1 MNWLRAPL
9 LFLILFVPIL
19 ASAHVKWFVDY
30 QHSIPTRPYLFSDL
44 PVIFWIAISLLILF
58 AGIWLEKKLPV
69 PERILGFFHR
79 SEDTIISLFTA
90 FIGFGFIIFSIQ
102 GYIFAPVLIPQS
114 SVGLL
119 LLITQAIIGVG
130 MLLGIGVRFFAGML
144 LILYGASVF
153 SFGIGEMI
161 DVLEVIGIACMLLI
175 FGSEGDMNPAVRR
188 DSYQPSEQKT
198 KGFIPFILG
207 RPRWSLLDI
216 PVSFDFL
223 SRWKPYAIPLLRV
236 FTGLNLI
243 ALGLNE
249 KILHPSW
256 GLAFLQIHPWNFMQ
270 MMGFHAYSDYWFV
283 LSAGVV
289 EVLFGLVYVFG
300 IVTRVNTIV
309 LGCFFVT
316 TLMLLGPLELFGH
329 ILHFGIVA
337 VLLIWGSGEKLK
349 VS

>member
-1 MNWLRAPL
+1 MSRLQIFFPL
-9 LFLILFVPIL
+9 SIFFIPSL

-30 QHSIPTRPYLFSDL
+30 QYSIPTRPYLFSDL
-44 PVIFWIAISLLILF
+44 PVIFWVVVSLLILC
-58 AGIWLEKKLPV
+58 AGFWIEKKLPV
-69 PERILGFFHR
+69 PAKILGFFHR
-79 SEDTIISLFTA
+79 SEDAIISFFTA

-102 GYIFAPVLIPQS
+102 GYVFAPVLIPQGS
-114 SVGLL
+114 AGFFLL
-119 LLITQAIIGVG
+119 STQAIIGVG

-144 LILYGASVF
+144 LILYGASVL

-161 DVLEVIGIACMLLI
+161 DALEVIGIACML
-175 FGSEGDMNPAVRR
+175 
-188 DSYQPSEQKT
+188 
-198 KGFIPFILG
+198 FILG
-207 RPRWSLLDI
+207 RPRWSLFDI
-216 PVSFDFL
+216 PVSFELL

-243 ALGLNE
+243 ALGFNE

-256 GLAFLQIHPWNFMQ
+256 SLAFLQTHPWNFMQ
-270 MMGFHAYSDYWFV
+270 IMGFHSYSDYWFV
-283 LSAGVV
+283 FSTGAV
-289 EVLFGLVYVFG
+289 EALFGLVFVLG

-316 TLMLLGPLELFGH
+316 TLILLGPLELFGH

-349 VS
+349 IS